1 MIDESQKL
9 EERRKQDIQVAEL
22 AEAFDRLPL
31 VERLHFVA
39 NMISRRIGGE
49 DDQPYDD
56 VNLVVAQEVLWSAI
70 RLAGSIPNVD
80 QIRFEP

>member
-1 MIDESQKL
+1 MVDESRKI
-9 EERRKQDIQVAEL
+9 EERSKQDIQVAEL

-70 RLAGSIPNVD
+70 RLAASIPNVD
-80 QIRFEP
+80 QFRFEP